1 MEHRIMSTAMF
12 PGRGSGVTGRPRGHR
27 LFIAAGLLLALAGC
41 KTTGEPII
49 VGSVPDDYRTNHPI
63 AIDEA
68 VQTMDIPVG
77 INSARLPDGVK
88 ANIQGFAQKYRAS
101 GADLIAIVTP
111 SGSPNQ
117 DAAAYASYEVQ
128 DALIAS
134 GVNPRS
140 IDFRVYRAQSG
151 ENTAPIRLAYAGV
164 TAQTA
169 PCGPWPD
176 QVARNGENR
185 HYANYGCATQQNL
198 AAIVADPLDLL
209 YPRGMTPA
217 DAARRATVLN
227 KYRAGEPYTSDYSR
241 ETSGTVAKGVGN

>member
-1 MEHRIMSTAMF
+1 MSIATLPDRDGARD
-12 PGRGSGVTGRPRGHR
+12 GRRACRFLV
-27 LFIAAGLLLALAGC
+27 AAGLFAALAGC
-41 KTTGEPII
+41 KTVEEPII

-77 INSARLPDGVK
+77 INSARLTDAVK
-88 ANIQGFAQKYRAS
+88 ENITGFVQKYRAS

-111 SGSPNQ
+111 TGSPNQ
-117 DAAAYASYEVQ
+117 DAATYAGYQVQ
-128 DALIAS
+128 DALEAD
-134 GVNPRS
+134 GVDRRS

-164 TAQTA
+164 AAQTA
-169 PCGPWPD
+169 PCGPWTD
-176 QVARNGENR
+176 QVADTGENR

-198 AAIVADPLDLL
+198 AAIVANPLDLL

-217 DAARRATVLN
+217 DAARRATVLD

-241 ETSGTVAKGVGN
+241 ETSGSVAQGVGN